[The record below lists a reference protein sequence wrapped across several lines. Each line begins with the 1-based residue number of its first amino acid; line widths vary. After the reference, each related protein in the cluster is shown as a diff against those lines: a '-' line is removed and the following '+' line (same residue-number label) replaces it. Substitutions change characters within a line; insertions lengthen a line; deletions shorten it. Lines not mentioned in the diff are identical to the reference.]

1 MKIEIKSINCQTISD
16 YSNSKREKEF
26 RLAVITLNYHSE
38 DKNLIDRLIDSGNRL
53 AKQVNSAAANMSS
66 NTRSSERIINNSV
79 AGILAEY
86 CWKKFINT
94 RANDNI
100 VDYTE
105 FNGAATQID
114 LKTLKSNKLIEVRSS
129 FPRNGLEFAICHPV
143 FEFDILGPYSNQ
155 VKPAEIQKDF
165 YTRTLFHIPKGKTF
179 MELLTGENF
188 KVYLTGGATW
198 DMMIDNNVSKN
209 KHLLPEDSIGASE
222 QQESLYR
229 VVPFSKA
236 KDTIEIYEL
245 ILSA

>member
-26 RLAVITLNYHSE
+26 RLAVITLNCHSE
-38 DKNLIDRLIDSGNRL
+38 DKNLIDRIIDSGNRL

-66 NTRSSERIINNSV
+66 NTRTSERIINNSV

-105 FNGAATQID
+105 FNRAATQID

-198 DMMIDNNVSKN
+198 EMMIDNNVSKN